1 MQAVLEYTGRALQP
15 GTCLGPYRLIK
26 HLKQGGMATVYL
38 GYHMPTRAYVAIKV
52 VGGYAVDLKLLYRER
67 EIMQALEHEH
77 IVPCLD
83 AGEDGSYHYLVMPYC
98 QVELLKT
105 RSTGACSRWKKPVSS
120 LGS

>member
-52 VGGYAVDLKLLYRER
+52 VDGYAVDLKLLYRER

-83 AGEDGSYHYLVMPYC
+83 AGEYGSYHYLVMPYLPGGTLEDMLDES
-98 QVELLKT
+98 VLTLE
-105 RSTGACSRWKKPVSS
+105 
-120 LGS
+120 